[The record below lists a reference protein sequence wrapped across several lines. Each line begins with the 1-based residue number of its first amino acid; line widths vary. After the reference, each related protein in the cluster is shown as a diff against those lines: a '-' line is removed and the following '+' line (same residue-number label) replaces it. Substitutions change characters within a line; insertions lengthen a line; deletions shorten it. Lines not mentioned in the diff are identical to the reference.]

1 MIQKKLESIFILL
14 LFSFSSFLIIT
25 VESQNLNSINKNE
38 ENIGL
43 SVNSIVN
50 EEITLIVGS
59 DETAVETGILAFI
72 NNLDDDIEIKKQ
84 NDILPTDSPDIIIKE
99 Q

>member
-1 MIQKKLESIFILL
+1 MKLLWKR
-14 LFSFSSFLIIT
+14 
-25 VESQNLNSINKNE
+25 V
-38 ENIGL
+38 
-43 SVNSIVN
+43 
-50 EEITLIVGS
+50 
-59 DETAVETGILAFI
+59 LAFI